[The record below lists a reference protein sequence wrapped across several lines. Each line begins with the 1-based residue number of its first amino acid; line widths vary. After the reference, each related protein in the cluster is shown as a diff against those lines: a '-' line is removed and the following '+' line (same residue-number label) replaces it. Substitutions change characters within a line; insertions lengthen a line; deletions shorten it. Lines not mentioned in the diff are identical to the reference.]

1 MFYLLK
7 KDFLSIRKEFILFS
21 LLTTPTLSFYRGMS
35 GNISVS
41 SEFLI
46 LNTYVLIAC
55 MVTLFRWESRKE
67 KGMLLCLGYSK
78 KCQVICRSIYLLLIP
93 CMSTI
98 MYFII
103 SIFLKS
109 FQAITVVEMCFSF
122 PFIMIANGFVLFMY
136 SSNHRI
142 QYLCLFI
149 NVFLTITGIYIINK
163 ICDRKYEHIQKLL
176 FGNAYRNSV
185 SYLLIGIII
194 LCLYVIITIKIYE
207 NSEV

>member
-7 KDFLSIRKEFILFS
+7 KDFLTMRKEFILFS
-21 LLTTPTLSFYRGMS
+21 LLTTPTLSFYRGMT

-55 MVTLFRWESRKE
+55 MGTLFKWEGRKE

-93 CMSTI
+93 CMNAI
-98 MYFII
+98 IYFII

-109 FQAITVVEMCFSF
+109 SQTITVVEMCFSF
-122 PFIMIANGFVLFMY
+122 PFIMIANGFVLFLY
-136 SSNHRI
+136 TNNQRI
-142 QYLCLFI
+142 QYLYIFI
-149 NVFLTITGIYIINK
+149 NAFLTIGGINIINK
-163 ICDRKYEHIQKLL
+163 IYDSKYEHIQKLL
-176 FGNAYRNSV
+176 IGNVYRNSAF
-185 SYLLIGIII
+185 YLLMGIII

>member
-7 KDFLSIRKEFILFS
+7 KDFLTMRKEFILFS
-21 LLTTPTLSFYRGMS
+21 LCSTPLISFYRGMT

-41 SEFLI
+41 SEFFI
-46 LNTYVLIAC
+46 LNTYVLICC
-55 MVTLFRWESRKE
+55 MATLFRWESRKE

-93 CMSTI
+93 CMNII

-109 FQAITVVEMCFSF
+109 SQTITVVEMCFSF
-122 PFIMIANGFVLFMY
+122 PFIMIANGFGLFMY
-136 SSNHRI
+136 SNNQRI
-142 QYLCLFI
+142 QYLYLFI
-149 NVFLTITGIYIINK
+149 SSFLAISGFNILNK
-163 ICDRKYEHIQKLL
+163 ICDSKYEHIQKLL
-176 FGNAYRNSV
+176 FGNAYRNSAF
-185 SYLLIGIII
+185 YLLMGIVI